1 MKILGSVLVILYAG
15 LMLFA
20 ICKEKPKSMSS
31 LLIGMGCL
39 SSLAYLF
46 LNLVYSKNLIIILIA
61 GMICISAGTL
71 VNGIRQKNVH
81 IHHHMIRFV
90 VEAIITVICWT
101 GR

>member
-1 MKILGSVLVILYAG
+1 M
-15 LMLFA
+15 
-20 ICKEKPKSMSS
+20 
-31 LLIGMGCL
+31 
-39 SSLAYLF
+39 
-46 LNLVYSKNLIIILIA
+46 IA

-90 VEAIITVICWT
+90 MEAIITIICWT